1 MAENRPA
8 EEAANGRCDA
18 RMPDA
23 LTSSENGQVQESP
36 NGARY
41 TLAGINPGT
50 AFNFSVRTAERSR
63 IFAGNISSTIQ
74 GIRPLIQ
81 QAAPNISLTS
91 LLAIHGLHRNQVHPV
106 ALPSDSYVINL
117 EEPAANDAS
126 SHDEPAHSNHHHH
139 HHHHVASTNFSSNAH
154 ETASEV
160 VENHDN
166 NAADNAASG
175 NVQIGPE
182 ARAMLKELQQ
192 YVPFVTILLA
202 KGLYDHRAGIL
213 TFVVMLVTFIHA
225 NNDLKREIAKQHN
238 RSWSLL
244 MLILCYI
251 TACIVFVVYTFNLY
265 TLAPYAEPL
274 TIWDLLC
281 YVTVMDF
288 FLKLITIICKVLL
301 TCLPVRLLA
310 FQNRGKYYLMVEAMS
325 QLYRC
330 VAPVQ
335 PWLYYLLERYQGP
348 EKIVGIFFSIMYTMS
363 KGSDLLSR
371 LKLFRTAAWKLFQNV
386 SLGVSPS
393 KEQLIAAGGI
403 CAICHEEY
411 TTPVRLHCKH
421 IFCETCVSTWLD
433 RERSCPLCRASIT
446 DDPIYRDGHTT
457 HFIQLY

>member
-1 MAENRPA
+1 MAENRPT
-8 EEAANGRCDA
+8 EETSSGLNCDP
-18 RMPDA
+18 RMP
-23 LTSSENGQVQESP
+23 LISTSNENIQVQDSP
-36 NGARY
+36 SSTRY
-41 TLAGINPGT
+41 TLASISPET
-50 AFNFSVRTAERSR
+50 AFNFGVRTAERSR
-63 IFAGNISSTIQ
+63 IFAGNISSTI
-74 GIRPLIQ
+74 RPLIQ
-81 QAAPNISLTS
+81 AAPNLSLTS
-91 LLAIHGLHRNQVHPV
+91 LLAIHGLRNQVHPA

-117 EEPAANDAS
+117 EDPVNDIN
-126 SHDEPAHSNHHHH
+126 SHDESVHNHHHH
-139 HHHHVASTNFSSNAH
+139 HHHHHIASTMPNNFSNNTH
-154 ETASEV
+154 ETANEV
-160 VENHDN
+160 VENHNN
-166 NAADNAASG
+166 NASENTVNG
-175 NVQIGPE
+175 NVQIDPE
-182 ARAMLKELQQ
+182 VRAMLKQLQQ

-202 KGLYDHRAGIL
+202 KGLYDHRAGII
-213 TFVVMLVTFIHA
+213 TFVVLLITFFHA
-225 NNDLKREIAKQHN
+225 NNGLKREIAKQHN

-265 TLAPYAEPL
+265 TLVPYAEPL
-274 TIWDLLC
+274 TIWELLC

-310 FQNRGKYYLMVEAMS
+310 FQNRGKYYLMVEATS

-330 VAPVQ
+330 VASIQ
-335 PWLYYLLERYQGP
+335 PWLYYLLETYQGQ

-363 KGSDLLSR
+363 KGNDLLSR

-386 SLGVSPS
+386 RLGVSPS
-393 KEQLIAAGGI
+393 KEQLIASGGI